1 MPMLFVVT
9 AIDRSSLGLKGSWRG
24 GRFWPSSASTT
35 VEVQDADQCPMI
47 DDPSKPGKT
56 ILDPL
61 RIGRLAW
68 TRIMN
73 DPTLSKNP
81 APEGAKLES
90 IAKKTAQQ
98 IEAENDDLRQSVADL
113 NQRLAALEK
122 ELLGAPVSVPLAAEP
137 SSEAPAPAVD
147 VPVVE
152 AEAPV
157 VDAPT
162 AEAPKAKPKDKTW
175 GRNR

>member
-1 MPMLFVVT
+1 MLFVVT

-47 DDPSKPGKT
+47 DDPIKPGKK

-68 TRIMN
+68 TRIKN

-98 IEAENDDLRQSVADL
+98 IEAENDDLRQLVADL

-122 ELLGAPVSVPLAAEP
+122 ELLGAPVSAPLAAKP
-137 SSEAPAPAVD
+137 SSAGAPAPAVD
-147 VPVVE
+147 VLAVE
-152 AEAPV
+152 AEAPT